1 MPDQRPQRS
10 RPIQREGPDLSD
22 LSQPRQS
29 SPSHPD
35 ISPETR
41 VAMMLIEQVCDRV
54 DAGSERTADAITA
67 AGERQADAISEQA
80 RATTEL
86 SRQMATLSAFAP
98 DARRL
103 ELDFAEMKGRTA
115 RLETQAGD
123 HELRLRPLETA
134 AAKAAV
140 VGLVA
145 GAVIS
150 AVVSL
155 LFGALKVHA
164 EPTHVAPISSAVTQ

>member
-1 MPDQRPQRS
+1 MPEQRPQRP
-10 RPIQREGPDLSD
+10 RPIQREEPTWGEP
-22 LSQPRQS
+22 PPGRTS

-35 ISPETR
+35 ISAETR
-41 VAMMLIEQVCDRV
+41 VAMMLIEQVCNRV

-86 SRQMATLSAFAP
+86 SRQMATLSSFAP

-164 EPTHVAPISSAVTQ
+164 EPAYTAPISSAVTP

>member
-1 MPDQRPQRS
+1 MSPAPRVQRPI
-10 RPIQREGPDLSD
+10 PREEPMWPEPPPG
-22 LSQPRQS
+22 RTS

-35 ISPETR
+35 LSPETR

-54 DAGSERTADAITA
+54 DAGSERTADAIKA

-86 SRQMATLSAFAP
+86 SRQMATLSSFAP

-103 ELDFAEMKGRTA
+103 ELEFAEMRGRTA

-140 VGLVA
+140 VGLIA

-164 EPTHVAPISSAVTQ
+164 EPAHTVTTISSATP